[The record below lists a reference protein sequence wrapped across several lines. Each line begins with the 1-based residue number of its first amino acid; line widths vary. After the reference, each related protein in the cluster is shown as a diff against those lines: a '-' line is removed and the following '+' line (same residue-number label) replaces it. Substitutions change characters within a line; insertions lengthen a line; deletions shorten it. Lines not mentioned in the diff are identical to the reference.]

1 MTRCLV
7 CNGSAVDAEALTC
20 TACRDF
26 AADRRLHAGFQAP
39 EGWGRTVQ
47 HYVATMSWLD
57 AAAQRYGIPPPA
69 ALQDATGPWAHFV
82 IAVHALNSGKLAH
95 AAAEAGFVA
104 VGPGV
109 EGFPGL
115 KAAAVRIRD
124 AAQEALAAQGVVPVR
139 RFKAIVRAD
148 LPDLPVDA
156 DFTKPEWQHYQAAVE
171 HLRRHDV
178 KAAHKAVSQ
187 GLKVHGFDNDEAP
200 VTWYLKRL
208 GAAIT
213 ASARPSAAYDL
224 RHVAVLPEDV
234 AEVLAHYGVPVPAGT
249 DLGHLAWSG
258 LASVHVALDN
268 RSWVSAYRRIEE
280 TRRLAMPDSMRAA
293 VEEALRAA
301 ENRIPVKRNA
311 EKIGLDDAPDVRPAR
326 RVSFRNDKGRAR
338 WR

>member
-1 MTRCLV
+1 MV
-7 CNGSAVDAEALTC
+7 CGGASLDEDSLTC
-20 TACRDF
+20 TACQEF
-26 AADRRLHAGFQAP
+26 AAGRRLHPGFEPPAT
-39 EGWGRTVQ
+39 WGRKAQ
-47 HYVATMSWLD
+47 HYVSTMSWLD

-69 ALQDATGPWAHFV
+69 LLEDASGSWAHFV
-82 IAVHALNSGKLAH
+82 IAVHAYNSGKHAH

-104 VGPGV
+104 AGPEV

-124 AAQEALAAQGVVPVR
+124 AAQAALAAHGVVPVR
-139 RFKAIVRAD
+139 RFKAVVRAE
-148 LPDLPVDA
+148 LPDLPSEA
-156 DFTKPEWQHYQAAVE
+156 DFSKPEWQHYQAAVE

-178 KAAHKAVSQ
+178 KAAHKAVTQ
-187 GLKVHGFDNDEAP
+187 GLKVHGFDNNDVA

-208 GAAIT
+208 GAAI
-213 ASARPSAAYDL
+213 SAATRPTAAYDL
-224 RHVAVLPEDV
+224 RHVPALPDDV
-234 AEVLAHYGVPVPAGT
+234 HDILFHYGLPVPVGA
-249 DLGHLAWSG
+249 DLGHPAWAG
-258 LASVHVALDN
+258 LAGVHIALDN

-280 TRRLAMPDSMRAA
+280 TRRLTMPDSMRAV

-326 RVSFRNDKGRAR
+326 RVYIRDDKGRAR